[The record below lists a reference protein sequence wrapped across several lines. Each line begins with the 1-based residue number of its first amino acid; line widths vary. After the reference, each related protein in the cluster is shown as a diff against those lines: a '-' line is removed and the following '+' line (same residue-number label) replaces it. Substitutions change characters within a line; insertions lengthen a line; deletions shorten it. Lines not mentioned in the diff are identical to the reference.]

1 MIKLEGFVPTLNRV
15 LIQKIL
21 APSTTKAGIILSTKM
36 VEEQSKL
43 GKVIAVGKGRFSD
56 KGKRITPCVKPGDI
70 VLLPEYGGSKIPIDD
85 KKNEYVLCNDSDIP
99 CIVRGYRPKYNH

>member
-1 MIKLEGFVPTLNRV
+1 MIKLGGFVPTLNRV

-43 GKVIAVGKGRFSD
+43 GKVIAVGKGRFSE
-56 KGKRITPCVKPGDI
+56 KGKRIPPCVKTRDI

-99 CIVRGYRPKYNH
+99 CIVRGYKPKYNH